1 MIRGLGRNVALLGS
15 IANLYFYSREICI
28 LRVDRVI
35 STDEPISE

>member
-28 LRVDRVI
+28 LRVD
-35 STDEPISE
+35 SDQH